1 MESLL
6 FVFFLIPFTSAY
18 IVEEEC
24 LNYTV
29 YPVQYEIT
37 LDPYIYAD
45 GRSYYNGHVIITIIA
60 NAPNINIIELDAKDI
75 EINGVIEVFD
85 KNINLV
91 NEYRPF
97 EFDKNRGKLY
107 IYLKEPLI
115 QYSVSR
121 TQYYV
126 HITFS
131 KRVDFNSDGIFLVKY
146 ENERGNS
153 E

>member
-6 FVFFLIPFTSAY
+6 FILCLVPFTSAY

-37 LDPYIYAD
+37 LDPYISVD

-75 EINGVIEVFD
+75 EINGVIEVYD

-91 NEYRPF
+91 NEFRPF
-97 EFDKNRGKLY
+97 EYDKNRGKIY
-107 IYLKEPLI
+107 IYLKEPLK

-126 HITFS
+126 HVTFS
-131 KRVDFNSDGIFLVKY
+131 KQVDFNSDGIFLVKY